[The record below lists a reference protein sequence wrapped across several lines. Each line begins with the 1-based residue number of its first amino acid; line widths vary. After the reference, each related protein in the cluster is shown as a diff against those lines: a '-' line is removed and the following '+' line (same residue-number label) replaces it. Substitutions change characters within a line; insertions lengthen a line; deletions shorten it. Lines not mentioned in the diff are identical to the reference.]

1 MSIKLQYDKVFIVL
15 TKGLYTVNHILSVT
29 GVQRVDFVRKWTN
42 GKQEDKDKHVV
53 HADKASNNIFFM

>member
-29 GVQRVDFVRKWTN
+29 GIQRVDFVTN